1 MDKPEGRKAGWE
13 LQGTERPFEATTL
26 TLRKDRLKL
35 PKKDDFSFE
44 YVERAAGVLI
54 VPVTRAGEIVLI
66 RQYRYPIDQWCL
78 EIPAGGAHDT
88 GDTPLD
94 EVARKELR
102 EEVGADAGEIEK
114 LGTFYSSP
122 AFSDEKCHV
131 FIAWDVE
138 LAHPSE
144 QESTEAIETQVTPV
158 QEALKLA
165 RTGGMINAA
174 CALCLWWAE
183 ARLRERGLLK

>member
-13 LQGTERPFEATTL
+13 LQSTERPFEAKTL

-35 PKKDDFSFE
+35 PKKDDFSYE
-44 YVERAAGVLI
+44 YVERAPGVLI

-94 EVARKELR
+94 EVARKELH
-102 EEVGADAGEIEK
+102 EEVGAEAGEIEK
-114 LGTFYSSP
+114 LGTFYPAP

-131 FIAWDVE
+131 FIAWEVE
-138 LAHPSE
+138 LVHRAE
-144 QESTEAIETQVTPV
+144 QESTEAIQTKLTPAR
-158 QEALKLA
+158 EAIELA
-165 RTGGMINAA
+165 RAGRMINGV

-183 ARLRERGLLK
+183 APLRARGVLQ